1 MRGQI
6 PASQAK
12 EVIHVSK
19 TIVLALDG
27 TEGSRGPVRY
37 ATDLARERD
46 ARIVVVHVKE
56 LIGGRGAGPLHADE
70 DDRAGDVRR
79 QVADLKASGFAVELQ
94 RCSTMRG
101 PAHAIADV
109 ARNSG
114 AEMIVVGG
122 TTHGAFTGALTGST
136 PQALLHTAP
145 CPVLVA
151 PATEAV
157 AA

>member
-1 MRGQI
+1 MTN
-6 PASQAK
+6 
-12 EVIHVSK
+12 

-27 TEGSRGPVRY
+27 TEQARGPVRY
-37 ATDLARERD
+37 ATDLAREGNRK
-46 ARIVVVHVKE
+46 IVVAHVKE

-70 DDRAGDVRR
+70 DDRAADVRR
-79 QVADLKASGFAVELQ
+79 QVADLRAAGYAVELQ
-94 RCSTMRG
+94 LCSTLRS
-101 PAHAIADV
+101 PASAIADV
-109 ARNSG
+109 ARTAN
-114 AEMIVVGG
+114 AEIIVVGG
-122 TTHGAFTGALTGST
+122 TTHGALAGALAGST

>member
-1 MRGQI
+1 M
-6 PASQAK
+6 PPTSP
-12 EVIHVSK
+12 
-19 TIVLALDG
+19 
-27 TEGSRGPVRY
+27 GS
-37 ATDLARERD
+37 ATPRSSSPTSRQ
-46 ARIVVVHVKE
+46 

-70 DDRAGDVRR
+70 DDRTEDVRR
-79 QVADLKASGFAVELQ
+79 QVADLRAAGFTVEFQ
-94 RCSTMRG
+94 RCSTMRS
-101 PAHAIADV
+101 PASAIAAV
-109 ARNSG
+109 ARKAA

-122 TTHGAFTGALTGST
+122 TTHGAFAGALAGST

>member
-1 MRGQI
+1 M
-6 PASQAK
+6 
-12 EVIHVSK
+12 SK

-27 TEGSRGPVRY
+27 TEGSQGPVHY
-37 ATDLARERD
+37 ATELAQERD
-46 ARIVVVHVKE
+46 AKIAVAHVRE

-70 DDRAGDVRR
+70 DDRAADIRR
-79 QVADLKASGFAVELQ
+79 QVADLRAAGFTVELH
-94 RCSTMRG
+94 RCSTMRS
-101 PAHAIADV
+101 PASAIADV
-109 ARNSG
+109 ARKSG

-122 TTHGAFTGALTGST
+122 TTHGALIGALTGST
-136 PQALLHTAP
+136 PQALLHAAP

>member
-1 MRGQI
+1 MT
-6 PASQAK
+6 
-12 EVIHVSK
+12 K

-70 DDRAGDVRR
+70 DDRARDVSR
-79 QVADLKASGFAVELQ
+79 QVSDLRAAGFSADLQ

-101 PAHAIADV
+101 AASAIADV
-109 ARNSG
+109 ARKAA
-114 AEMIVVGG
+114 AELIVVGG
-122 TTHGAFTGALTGST
+122 TTHGALAGALAGST

-151 PATEAV
+151 PAAEAV

>member
-1 MRGQI
+1 M
-6 PASQAK
+6 
-12 EVIHVSK
+12 SK

-27 TEGSRGPVRY
+27 TEQSRGPVRY
-37 ATDLARERD
+37 ATDLARERE
-46 ARIVVVHVKE
+46 AKIVVAHVKE

-70 DDRAGDVRR
+70 DDRAADVRR
-79 QVADLKASGFAVELQ
+79 QVADLRAAGFTVELQ
-94 RCSTMRG
+94 RCSTMRS
-101 PAHAIADV
+101 PASAIADV
-109 ARNSG
+109 ARKSG

-122 TTHGAFTGALTGST
+122 TTHGAFIGALTGST

>member
-1 MRGQI
+1 M
-6 PASQAK
+6 
-12 EVIHVSK
+12 SK

-70 DDRAGDVRR
+70 DDRAKDVSR
-79 QVADLKASGFAVELQ
+79 QVADLRAAGFAAEFQ

-101 PAHAIADV
+101 PASAIADV
-109 ARNSG
+109 ARKSD

-122 TTHGAFTGALTGST
+122 TTHGAFTGALAGST

-151 PATEAV
+151 PAAEAV